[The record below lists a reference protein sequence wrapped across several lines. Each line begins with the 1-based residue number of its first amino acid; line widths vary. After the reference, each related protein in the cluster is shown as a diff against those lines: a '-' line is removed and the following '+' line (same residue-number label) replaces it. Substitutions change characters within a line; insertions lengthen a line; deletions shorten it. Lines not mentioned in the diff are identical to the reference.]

1 MERLETII
9 AFKEIY
15 IYIYIIYIYIYIYH
29 NHAVAKV
36 DTANDSENLRQK
48 D

>member
-1 MERLETII
+1 MKRLETII
-9 AFKEIY
+9 AFKEKY
-15 IYIYIIYIYIYIYH
+15 IYIYIYIYH